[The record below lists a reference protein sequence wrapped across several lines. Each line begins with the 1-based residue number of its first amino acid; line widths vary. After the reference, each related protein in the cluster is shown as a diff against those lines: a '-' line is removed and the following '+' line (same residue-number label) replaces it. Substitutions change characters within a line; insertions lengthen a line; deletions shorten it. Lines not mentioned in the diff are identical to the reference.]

1 MLFAE
6 KDFNLPKHPEI
17 DVPNLE
23 VIKLRNASS
32 VSGLTQKKGLG
43 SLDSAM
49 LQRGL
54 QVYRD
59 LGVLSREIAVSS
71 IIGADLLP
79 IKP

>member
-1 MLFAE
+1 
-6 KDFNLPKHPEI
+6 
-17 DVPNLE
+17 
-23 VIKLRNASS
+23 
-32 VSGLTQKKGLG
+32 
-43 SLDSAM
+43 M

-71 IIGADLLP
+71 IVGADLLP